1 MSLRGGDSTSVSL
14 VTISHTAWC
23 PLLEPIISS
32 SATPTSSSRH
42 DLPNEAQIAE
52 FLGEAGL
59 ASRLAVH
66 YRPIVDLSTGVV
78 ASIAARIR
86 FTDPRMIDVPA
97 KQVVRIA
104 ETTGAIIPIGAWL
117 IRQSVH
123 DLSDILQ
130 APRTQGSIGLSLK
143 VSTPELAD
151 EGFGTRVAQALTSA
165 GVTPDSLILE
175 ITHPPADETNE
186 VAGSLQLLRSLGVT
200 LAVDESSMGPEAIAQ
215 LRALRIGEM
224 RVAPDICQLA
234 PTDPSS
240 RATLSAIV
248 GLARAL
254 GVITVATGIQSSEQL
269 DTARALGVDR
279 AQGALLGSPA
289 PFDELISWLNPR

>member
-1 MSLRGGDSTSVSL
+1 MEQIINAST
-14 VTISHTAWC
+14 
-23 PLLEPIISS
+23 
-32 SATPTSSSRH
+32 TPTPSRH
-42 DLPNEAQIAE
+42 DLPDDTRIAE
-52 FLGEAGL
+52 FLGEDGL
-59 ASRLAVH
+59 TSRLAVH
-66 YRPIVDLSTGVV
+66 YRPIVDLSTGLV

-97 KQVVRIA
+97 KQIVRIA

-123 DLSDILQ
+123 DLSEILH
-130 APRTQGSIGLSLK
+130 APRAQGSIGLSLK

-151 EGFGTRVAQALTSA
+151 VGFATRVAQALTSA

-175 ITHPPADETNE
+175 ITHPPANETDDLAAN
-186 VAGSLQLLRSLGVT
+186 LQLLRSLGVT

-224 RVAPDICQLA
+224 RIAPDICQLA
-234 PTDPSS
+234 PSDPAS

-254 GVITVATGIQSSEQL
+254 GVITVATGIQRSDQL
-269 DTARALGVDR
+269 EAARTVGVDR

-289 PFDELISWLNPR
+289 PYDELVSWLNPR